1 MEFEE
6 VRGYQIGD
14 DIRAI
19 DWNVTARYGRPFVK
33 SFREERELVVM
44 LLVDIS
50 GSHEFG
56 TCHQLKRE
64 LAAEVCA
71 TLALSAVHNND
82 RTGMILF
89 TDKVEKYVPPKKGRQ
104 HALRLVRDLLY
115 FRPEHEGTDL
125 APVFHHLNRVI
136 RRRCVAF
143 VVSDFQADEY
153 ERPLRISGHRHDII
167 PIMITDP
174 CETELPH
181 IGVIELL
188 DSETG
193 EVVLVDTSDKKLRS
207 RYSAETA
214 NKTEERRRLFARCN
228 TDAIEVTTGTSFVE
242 PLIRFFTT
250 RRARL

>member
-6 VRGYQIGD
+6 VRGYQTGD

-56 TCHQLKRE
+56 TSHQLKRE

-89 TDKVEKYVPPKKGRQ
+89 TDKVEKYVPPKKGRR

-115 FRPEHEGTDL
+115 FCPEHQGTDL
-125 APVFHHLNRVI
+125 TPALHQLNRVV

-143 VVSDFQADEY
+143 VVSDFQANEF
-153 ERPLRISGHRHDII
+153 ERPLRVSRHRHDII
-167 PIMITDP
+167 PVMITDP
-174 CETELPH
+174 CETELPDVG
-181 IGVIELL
+181 IIELL

-193 EVVLVDTSDKKLRS
+193 EVVLVDTSDKRLRS
-207 RYSAETA
+207 QYSAETTR
-214 NKTEERRRLFARCN
+214 KTEERRRLFARCD
-228 TDAIEVTTGTSFVE
+228 TDAIEVITGTSFVE
-242 PLIRFFTT
+242 SLIRFFTA